1 MKSIKM
7 TGKSIKEPTGYRD
20 SIAKEFPRRRFH
32 DETVYVVRYNGVQ
45 LDGSTVVSID
55 RSKNGWED

>member
-7 TGKSIKEPTGYRD
+7 TGKSIKEDNGSGY
-20 SIAKEFPRRRFH
+20 SLAQAFPRRRFH
-32 DETVYVVRYNGVQ
+32 DKTIYTVRYNGVQ
-45 LDGSTVVSID
+45 LDGSTVVSAE